1 MRKIASLTASLSLAV
16 FALPALAQEPA
27 KPSLT
32 GTWQFDAAKSELHNN
47 KMTAAIWVI
56 DEGDNSI
63 HITATESGKSKKVEM
78 QCTTDGK
85 ECQVTGDKSKASF
98 WYNGPILVEMQTKG
112 DTVTRFKMK
121 ASDDGK
127 TLTVELTHIVP
138 QNDKSDLMVFQKQ

>member
-1 MRKIASLTASLSLAV
+1 MRKIASLSACLILAV
-16 FALPALAQEPA
+16 FALPGTAQEA
-27 KPSLT
+27 SKPSLT
-32 GTWQFDAAKSELHNN
+32 GTWQFDAAKSELRNN
-47 KMTAAIWVI
+47 KMATATWVI

-63 HITATESGKSKKVEM
+63 HITATESGKNKKTEM

-112 DTVTRFKMK
+112 DTVTRFRLK
-121 ASDDGK
+121 ASEDGK

-138 QNDKSDLMVFQKQ
+138 QIDKTDVMVFQKQ